1 MQTIDPASGETKK
14 KAHWPR
20 RLAWSIGAAIVCIA
34 ISLMILSLLLREPDR
49 ATGVAS
55 HNEDSAVENLQLQ
68 SETVFPA
75 REYLAPDTVTPPV
88 AGIPAE
94 PEALEQSPKPTPQ
107 TSGGVGALPPKPP
120 ATAAIRPAEP
130 KPTANIR
137 RQAQA
142 PAASG
147 HVAHIV
153 LASEAARPAE
163 GEPISSP
170 IMLAGGQEKRVVL
183 YTELRGLAGQTVSH
197 RWQYEG
203 RTVAVIPFKVGG
215 DRWRVH
221 SNKRVTSGMKGSW
234 QAVVVDAHGTT
245 LASRSF
251 VVR

>member
-1 MQTIDPASGETKK
+1 MQTIDPATGETKG
-14 KAHWPR
+14 KAHRPR

-34 ISLMILSLLLREPDR
+34 TSLIILSLLLREPDR

-55 HNEDSAVENLQLQ
+55 PSEDPAVENPKVK
-68 SETVFPA
+68 SETVSPA
-75 REYLAPDTVTPPV
+75 REHLAPDTVTPPV
-88 AGIPAE
+88 AAVPPE
-94 PEALEQSPKPTPQ
+94 PEALEQSSEPAPQ
-107 TSGGVGALPPKPP
+107 TSSGVGSLPPTPP
-120 ATAAIRPAEP
+120 AAVAIRPAEP
-130 KPTANIR
+130 RPAANIR
-137 RQAQA
+137 RPAQT

-170 IMLAGGQEKRVVL
+170 IVLAGGQEKRVVL

-221 SNKRVTSGMKGSW
+221 SSKRLTGSMKGSW
-234 QAVVVDAHGTT
+234 QAVVVDSQGTT